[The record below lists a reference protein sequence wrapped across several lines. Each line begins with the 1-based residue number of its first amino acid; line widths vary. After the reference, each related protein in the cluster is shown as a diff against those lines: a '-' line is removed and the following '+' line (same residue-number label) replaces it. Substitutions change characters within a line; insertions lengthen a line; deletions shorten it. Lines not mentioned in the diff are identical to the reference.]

1 MPAPTF
7 PTAIHDIGPGYLYYA
22 AIGTTEPA
30 STVVGSVFTDTITSG
45 SIFPLG
51 YTDDGHVFEFGTTT
65 SVAEAAESPDPLA
78 YSTDAR
84 SGVVSFGLIGNTATN
99 FKRVFNGG
107 TITVTGATTTTKSV
121 YTPPDLG
128 AEIRCMLFWEST
140 DFTQRYVWRQCFA
153 GGTSSA
159 IARRKGAANRT
170 VIPATFNLEL
180 PATGSKLF
188 DYITAGTARA

>member
-7 PTAIHDIGPGYLYYA
+7 VANIHDIGPGYLYYA

-30 STVVGSVFTDTITSG
+30 STVAGSVFTDTITSG

-51 YTDDGHVFEFGTTT
+51 YTDDGHVFEFGSTT

-84 SGVVSFGLIGNTATN
+84 SGQVSIGLLGLTATN

-107 TITVTGATTTTKSV
+107 TITVTGTTSTTKSV

-128 AEIRCMLFWEST
+128 AEVRCMLFWESQ
-140 DFTQRYVWRQCFA
+140 DFTQRYVWRQCFQ
-153 GGTSSA
+153 GGTAA
-159 IARRKGAANRT
+159 IARRKGAANRA

-188 DYITAGTARA
+188 DFITAGVARG